1 MKKTV
6 MLLVVVACCLA
17 LGARA
22 DARIPEKLK
31 VTTNTPIETPGKIA
45 LPAGTY
51 VFKRL
56 DLPSG
61 FDIVQIFNEDE
72 TQLLNTVIGIAD
84 YKEEPPEHAMISL
97 YETEPGNPPAL
108 HALFFPG
115 DRIGIE
121 FVYPKDRAMEL
132 SKQTGKNV
140 MAGQTATAKNPSVQP
155 TSDEL
160 TEMQRQIVTA
170 VTPDGR
176 SISIVEA
183 RKASEN

>member
-1 MKKTV
+1 M
-6 MLLVVVACCLA
+6 
-17 LGARA
+17 
-22 DARIPEKLK
+22 
-31 VTTNTPIETPGKIA
+31 
-45 LPAGTY
+45 
-51 VFKRL
+51 
-56 DLPSG
+56 
-61 FDIVQIFNEDE
+61 
-72 TQLLNTVIGIAD
+72 NTVIGIAD